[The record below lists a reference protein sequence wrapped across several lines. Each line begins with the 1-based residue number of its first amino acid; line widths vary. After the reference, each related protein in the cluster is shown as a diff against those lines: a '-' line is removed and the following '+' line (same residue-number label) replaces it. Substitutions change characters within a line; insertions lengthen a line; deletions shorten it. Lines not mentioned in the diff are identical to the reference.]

1 MKVRHVDLYADEFL
15 AGIVGMP
22 LEEIAAY
29 FVVCLLIY
37 SSGGPIPIDD
47 SRLHG
52 FGGGRRCGLATLI
65 KRVIARGKLDCKDT
79 AQGVHISCKRA
90 ALELQRASKRTAQS
104 VQNGSKGGRPKKEDQ
119 RVAKP
124 DGSGGEKL
132 TNQLTKEDSPSTAE
146 RLRDLLWNLSAPCRQ
161 RRRLQGVH
169 QGAHQDRFR
178 QADPGGNL
186 LPGAM
191 RKRRD
196 RCEFHRASRDMAQC
210 GTLAGRAGL
219 AAAAAS
225 LHRGRAMTMRA
236 LDLFCGAGGASMGL

>member
-132 TNQLTKEDSPSTAE
+132 TNQLTNLPTNQLTNSPKKTLPRQPSGFETFYGIYPRHVGKGAAFKAYIKALTKTDSDKLIQAATSYRAQCEKDGIDAKFIAHPATWLNAE
-146 RLRDLLWNLSAPCRQ
+146 RWQDELALPPP
-161 RRRLQGVH
+161 RRP
-169 QGAHQDRFR
+169 FIE
-178 QADPGGNL
+178 GGL
-186 LPGAM
+186 
-191 RKRRD
+191 
-196 RCEFHRASRDMAQC
+196 
-210 GTLAGRAGL
+210 
-219 AAAAAS
+219 
-225 LHRGRAMTMRA
+225 
-236 LDLFCGAGGASMGL
+236 